1 MTAWCCASTGA
12 STTIDACTR
21 PRDLPPY
28 RPLGIDLPASAET
41 HHSAATWLAEAP
53 ADRDERRLA
62 LAVVLVSVALFAVA
76 ALWAKVQL
84 PAVWAFIPI
93 YESALVLCDLIT
105 AVLLFGQCRIARSRA
120 LLVLAGGYL
129 FTAAATVAHALTF
142 PGLFS
147 ATGLLG
153 ATPQTTAWIYM
164 FWHGG
169 FPLVVIAYVLLSGHP
184 SDSMP
189 APGERMTGSVLLAS
203 ALAIGATVAF
213 TAWAVNDGLP
223 PIMQGN
229 RYTPTLIFVVST
241 VWGLSLLAMVVL
253 WWRRRPFS
261 VLDLWLAVV
270 MCAWLFDVGL
280 AAVFNAGRF
289 DLGFY
294 AGRVYGLL
302 AASFVLVRLLLENSV
317 LHAALQTTHAE
328 ERRRSAELQRVSQEL
343 AATNAELSATNHE
356 LQEQSRFKSE
366 FLANM
371 SHELRTPLNAVIGF
385 SEMLKDG
392 MAGVLTERQRTF
404 AGHIYKGGHHL
415 LALINDILDLS
426 KIEAGK
432 VDIALEPVALEA
444 SVNEALTMVSE
455 LARGRSVQV
464 VPQFDGPLGS
474 LQADRRRLKQIV
486 LNLVTNGIK
495 FTPPGGQV
503 SVRIGPVD
511 RVHAQS
517 ALPGPG
523 PGLRMPLP
531 AGDDTRF
538 VEISVHDT
546 GIGIAHDDIH
556 KLFKPFTQLSNT
568 VTRSVEGTG
577 LGLVMVHR
585 LAELHGGT
593 VAVSSEPGQ
602 GSCFTVWLPWR
613 DHGPALPEVRAAI
626 KAPPA
631 QPLAL
636 VVEDNG
642 EAALLLTAQ
651 LETLGFAVRCVNS
664 GEAALELVNQI
675 TPDLITL
682 DILLPGMDG
691 WQFLAR
697 LKTIPSWS
705 EVPVVVVS
713 VVADRSRGF
722 TLGAALV
729 LQKPIGRDALLHGLE
744 RLGLKPGAG
753 REVTVLVVDDDPS
766 AIELLATQLRQNRYA
781 VLAAHGGRAGIELA
795 QRHRPDLIALDLEM
809 PDVNGFDVVEAL
821 RSSPDTARIPIVV
834 VTSQNLSAAD
844 RSRLNGHIS
853 EIVGKSQFSAELFV
867 GEVQRALTR
876 RP

>member
-1 MTAWCCASTGA
+1 MANSGQQSEPRTAERGT
-12 STTIDACTR
+12 
-21 PRDLPPY
+21 
-28 RPLGIDLPASAET
+28 
-41 HHSAATWLAEAP
+41 ATWLADAP
-53 ADRDERRLA
+53 ADRNERRLA
-62 LAVVLVSVALFAVA
+62 LAVVLFSVALFAVA
-76 ALWAKVQL
+76 AVWAKVQL

-93 YESALVLCDLIT
+93 YESALVVSDLIT

-129 FTAAATVAHALTF
+129 FTAAATVGHALTF
-142 PGLFS
+142 PGLF
-147 ATGLLG
+147 APTGLLG
-153 ATPQTTAWIYM
+153 ATPQSTAWIYM

-169 FPLVVIAYVLLSGHP
+169 FPLVVIAYVLLRGRP

-189 APGERMTGSVLLAS
+189 PQRARMTGSVLS
-203 ALAIGATVAF
+203 TIALAIGAAVAF
-213 TAWAVNDGLP
+213 TAWAVSASPP

-229 RYTPTLIFVVST
+229 RYTPTLIFVVSS
-241 VWGLSLLAMVVL
+241 VWGLNLLALLTL
-253 WWRRRPFS
+253 WWRRRPLS
-261 VLDLWLAVV
+261 VLDLWLTVV
-270 MCAWLFDVGL
+270 MCAWLFDTGL
-280 AAVFNAGRF
+280 SAVFNAGRF

-302 AASFVLVRLLLENSV
+302 AATFVLARLLLEDATLRARLLDSHAKEQQRSV
-317 LHAALQTTHAE
+317 
-328 ERRRSAELQRVSQEL
+328 ELQRVMQQL
-343 AATNAELSATNHE
+343 QDANAQLTESNQQLE
-356 LQEQSRFKSE
+356 DQSRFKSE

-415 LALINDILDLS
+415 LSLINDILDLS

-432 VDIALEPVALEA
+432 VDIALERVTLEA
-444 SVNEALTMVSE
+444 TINEALTMVAE

-486 LNLVTNGIK
+486 LNLVANAIK
-495 FTPPGGQV
+495 FTPAGGQV
-503 SVRIGPVD
+503 SVRVGAVE
-511 RVHAQS
+511 RAHAES
-517 ALPGPG
+517 AVPGPG
-523 PGLRMPLP
+523 QGLRMPLP
-531 AGDDTRF
+531 AGDAARF
-538 VEISVHDT
+538 VEISVRDT
-546 GIGIAHDDIH
+546 GIGIARDDIE
-556 KLFKPFTQLSNT
+556 KLFKPFMQISNT

-613 DHGPALPEVRAAI
+613 EDGPTLPETRTI
-626 KAPPA
+626 TKTSSA

-642 EAALLLTAQ
+642 EARLLLTAQ
-651 LETLGFAVRCVNS
+651 LEALGFAVRSVGS
-664 GEAALELVNQI
+664 GEAALELANQL

-697 LKTIPSWS
+697 LKSIPNWS

-713 VVADRSRGF
+713 VVADRSKGF

-729 LQKPIGRDALLHGLE
+729 LQKPIGRDALLHGLQ
-744 RLGLKPGAG
+744 RLGLKPSAE
-753 REVTVLVVDDDPS
+753 REVTVLVVDDDPN
-766 AIELLATQLRQNRYA
+766 AIELLASQLRQNRYE
-781 VLAAHGGRAGIELA
+781 VLAALGGRAGIELA

-821 RSSPDTARIPIVV
+821 KRSSDTARIPIVV
-834 VTSQNLSAAD
+834 VTAQNLSAAD
-844 RSRLNGHIS
+844 RDRLNGHIS
-853 EIVGKSQFSAELFV
+853 DIVGKSEFSAERFV
-867 GEVQRALTR
+867 GEVQRALAR
-876 RP
+876 RH

>member
-1 MTAWCCASTGA
+1 MANSGQQSEPRTAERGT
-12 STTIDACTR
+12 
-21 PRDLPPY
+21 
-28 RPLGIDLPASAET
+28 
-41 HHSAATWLAEAP
+41 ATWLADAP
-53 ADRDERRLA
+53 ADRNERRLA
-62 LAVVLVSVALFAVA
+62 LAVVLFSVAVFAVA
-76 ALWAKVQL
+76 AVWAKVQL

-93 YESALVLCDLIT
+93 YESALVVSDLIT

-129 FTAAATVAHALTF
+129 FTAAATVGHALTF
-142 PGLFS
+142 PGLF
-147 ATGLLG
+147 APTGLLG
-153 ATPQTTAWIYM
+153 ATPQSTAWIYM

-169 FPLVVIAYVLLSGHP
+169 FPLVVIAYVLLRGRP

-189 APGERMTGSVLLAS
+189 PQRARMTGSVLS
-203 ALAIGATVAF
+203 TIALAIGAAVAF
-213 TAWAVNDGLP
+213 TAWAVSASPP

-229 RYTPTLIFVVST
+229 RYTPTLIFVVSS
-241 VWGLSLLAMVVL
+241 VWGLNLLALLTL
-253 WWRRRPFS
+253 WWRRRPLS
-261 VLDLWLAVV
+261 VLDLWLTVV
-270 MCAWLFDVGL
+270 MCAWLFDTGL
-280 AAVFNAGRF
+280 SAVFNAGRF

-302 AASFVLVRLLLENSV
+302 AATFVLARLLLEDATLRARLLDSHAKEQQRSV
-317 LHAALQTTHAE
+317 
-328 ERRRSAELQRVSQEL
+328 ELQRVMQQL
-343 AATNAELSATNHE
+343 QDANAQLTESNQQLE
-356 LQEQSRFKSE
+356 DQSRFKSE

-415 LALINDILDLS
+415 LSLINDILDLS

-432 VDIALEPVALEA
+432 VDIALERVTLEA
-444 SVNEALTMVSE
+444 TINEALTMVAE

-486 LNLVTNGIK
+486 LNLVANAIK
-495 FTPPGGQV
+495 FTPAGGQV
-503 SVRIGPVD
+503 SVRVGAVE
-511 RVHAQS
+511 RAHAES
-517 ALPGPG
+517 AVPGPG
-523 PGLRMPLP
+523 QGLRMPLP
-531 AGDDTRF
+531 AGDAARF
-538 VEISVHDT
+538 VEISVRDT
-546 GIGIAHDDIH
+546 GIGIARDDIE
-556 KLFKPFTQLSNT
+556 KLFKPFMQISNT

-613 DHGPALPEVRAAI
+613 EDGPTLPETRTI
-626 KAPPA
+626 TKTSSA

-642 EAALLLTAQ
+642 EARLLLTAQ
-651 LETLGFAVRCVNS
+651 LEALGFAVRSVGS
-664 GEAALELVNQI
+664 GEAALELANQL

-697 LKTIPSWS
+697 LKSIPNWS

-713 VVADRSRGF
+713 VVADRSKGF

-729 LQKPIGRDALLHGLE
+729 LQKPIGRDALLHGLQ
-744 RLGLKPGAG
+744 RLGLKPSAE
-753 REVTVLVVDDDPS
+753 REVTVLVVDDDPN
-766 AIELLATQLRQNRYA
+766 AIELLASQLRQNRYE
-781 VLAAHGGRAGIELA
+781 VLAALGGRAGIELA

-821 RSSPDTARIPIVV
+821 KRSSDTARIPIVV
-834 VTSQNLSAAD
+834 VTAQNLSAAD
-844 RSRLNGHIS
+844 RDRLNGHIS
-853 EIVGKSQFSAELFV
+853 DIVGKSEFSAERFV
-867 GEVQRALTR
+867 GEVQRALAR
-876 RP
+876 RH

>member
-1 MTAWCCASTGA
+1 MPAVHLIDTMANSGRQLERGAAS
-12 STTIDACTR
+12 
-21 PRDLPPY
+21 
-28 RPLGIDLPASAET
+28 
-41 HHSAATWLAEAP
+41 WLADVP
-53 ADRDERRLA
+53 ADRNERRLA

-76 ALWAKVQL
+76 AVWAKVQL

-93 YESALVLCDLIT
+93 YESALIVGDLIT
-105 AVLLFGQCRIARSRA
+105 AVLLFGQCHIARSRA
-120 LLVLAGGYL
+120 LLLLAGGYL
-129 FTAAATVAHALTF
+129 FTAAATVAHALSF
-142 PGLFS
+142 PGLF
-147 ATGLLG
+147 APNGLLG

-169 FPLVVIAYVLLSGHP
+169 FPLVVFAYALLRGHTA
-184 SDSMP
+184 DAMP
-189 APGERMTGSVLLAS
+189 KQPKRMTRSVLLAS
-203 ALAIGATVAF
+203 TLAIGVAVAF
-213 TAWAVNDGLP
+213 TAWAVSSGLP

-229 RYTPTLIFVVST
+229 RYTPTMIAVVST
-241 VWGLSLLAMVVL
+241 VWGLNLLALVAL

-261 VLDLWLAVV
+261 VLDLWLMVV
-270 MCAWLFDVGL
+270 MCAWLFDTGL
-280 AAVFNAGRF
+280 SAVFNAGRF

-302 AASFVLVRLLLENSV
+302 AASFVLARLLLEDGV
-317 LHAALQTTHAE
+317 LHARLHESHAME
-328 ERRRSAELQRVSQEL
+328 QQRSAELQRVMQQLQEANTQL
-343 AATNAELSATNHE
+343 TDSNRQLE
-356 LQEQSRFKSE
+356 EQSRFKSE

-432 VDIALEPVALEA
+432 VDIALERVTLEA
-444 SVNEALTMVSE
+444 TINEALTLVAE
-455 LARGRSVQV
+455 LARGRGVQV
-464 VPQFDGPLGS
+464 KPQFDGPLGS

-486 LNLVTNGIK
+486 LNLVANAIK
-495 FTPPGGQV
+495 FTPAGGQV
-503 SVRIGPVD
+503 SVRVGVVE
-511 RVHAQS
+511 RAHAES
-517 ALPGPG
+517 AVPGPG
-523 PGLRMPLP
+523 QGVRMPLP
-531 AGDDTRF
+531 AGDVARF
-538 VEISVHDT
+538 VEISVRDT
-546 GIGIAHDDIH
+546 GIGIARDDIQ
-556 KLFKPFTQLSNT
+556 KLFKPFMQISNT

-613 DHGPALPEVRAAI
+613 EDGPTLPETRTVT
-626 KAPPA
+626 KTPSA

-636 VVEDNG
+636 VVEDNS
-642 EAALLLTAQ
+642 EARLLLTAQ
-651 LETLGFAVRCVNS
+651 LETLGFVVRSVGS
-664 GEAALELVNQI
+664 GEAALELANQL

-697 LKTIPSWS
+697 LKSIPKWS

-713 VVADRSRGF
+713 VVADRSKGF

-729 LQKPIGRDALLHGLE
+729 LQKPIGRDALLHGLQ
-744 RLGLKPGAG
+744 RLGLKPSAE
-753 REVTVLVVDDDPS
+753 REVTVLVVDDDPN
-766 AIELLATQLRQNRYA
+766 AIELLASQLRQNRYA

-809 PDVNGFDVVEAL
+809 PEVNGFDVVEAL
-821 RSSPDTARIPIVV
+821 KRSPDTARIPIVV
-834 VTSQNLSAAD
+834 VTAQNLTAAD
-844 RSRLNGHIS
+844 RDRLNGHIS
-853 EIVGKSQFSAELFV
+853 DIVGKSEFSAERFV
-867 GEVQRALTR
+867 GEVQRALAR
-876 RP
+876 RH

>member
-1 MTAWCCASTGA
+1 MAPAELTQARDRLHPGAAWLSG
-12 STTIDACTR
+12 
-21 PRDLPPY
+21 
-28 RPLGIDLPASAET
+28 LPAS
-41 HHSAATWLAEAP
+41 S
-53 ADRDERRLA
+53 RERRLA
-62 LAVVLVSVALFAVA
+62 LWVIGISVLVFAATATA
-76 ALWAKVQL
+76 AKTQL

-93 YESALVLCDLIT
+93 YESVLVVNDLIT
-105 AVLLFGQCRIARSRA
+105 ALLLFAQCRIARSRA
-120 LLVLAGGYL
+120 LLVLAAGYL
-129 FTAAATVAHALTF
+129 FTAAATVAHALSF
-142 PGLFS
+142 PGLF
-147 ATGLLG
+147 APTGLLG

-169 FPLVVIAYVLLSGHP
+169 FPLVVIAYALLRGRP
-184 SDSMP
+184 SDAMP
-189 APGERMTGSVLLAS
+189 VQQRQISGSALLA
-203 ALAIGATVAF
+203 ATLAIGAAVAF
-213 TAWAVNDGLP
+213 TAWAVGSGVP

-229 RYTPTLIFVVST
+229 QYTTLMLFVVST
-241 VWGLSLLAMVVL
+241 VWGLGVVALAVL
-253 WWRRRPFS
+253 WRRRRPFT
-261 VLDLWLAVV
+261 VLDLWLTVV
-270 MCAWLFDVGL
+270 MCTWLFDVAL
-280 AAVFNAGRF
+280 SAVFNAGRF

-302 AASFVLVRLLLENSV
+302 AASFVLARLLLENSV
-317 LHAALQTTHAE
+317 LYAALQNTHAE
-328 ERRRSAELQRVSQEL
+328 ERRRSAELQRVSQQL
-343 AATNAELSATNHE
+343 ASANAQLNANNQE

-432 VDIALEPVALEA
+432 VDIVLERVPLEA
-444 SVNEALTMVSE
+444 TVNEALTMVSE
-455 LARGRSVQV
+455 LARGRKVQV
-464 VPQFDGPLGS
+464 TPQFEGPLGS
-474 LQADRRRLKQIV
+474 MQVDRRRLKQIV
-486 LNLVTNGIK
+486 LNLVTNAVK
-495 FTPPGGQV
+495 FTPGGGQV
-503 SVRIGPVD
+503 TVRIGTVD
-511 RVHAQS
+511 RARAES
-517 ALPGPG
+517 AIPGPG
-523 PGLRMPLP
+523 HGLRMPLP
-531 AGDDTRF
+531 AGNDARF
-538 VEISVHDT
+538 VEIAVQDT
-546 GIGIAHDDIH
+546 GIGIAQDDIQ
-556 KLFKPFTQLSNT
+556 KLFKPFMQISNT

-593 VAVSSEPGQ
+593 VAVNSAPGQ

-613 DHGPALPEVRAAI
+613 DESPAALPEARPI
-626 KAPPA
+626 TKPPSA

-636 VVEDNG
+636 VIEDNS

-651 LETLGFAVRCVNS
+651 LETLGFAVRCVNT
-664 GEAALELVNQI
+664 GEAALELADQI
-675 TPDLITL
+675 APDLITL
-682 DILLPGMDG
+682 DVLLPGMDG
-691 WQFLAR
+691 WQFLAK
-697 LKTIPSWS
+697 LKTVSNWS

-744 RLGLKPGAG
+744 RLGLKPSVG
-753 REVTVLVVDDDPS
+753 RDVTVLVVDDDPS

-809 PDVNGFDVVEAL
+809 PEVSGFDVVEAL

-834 VTSQNLSAAD
+834 VTAQNLTEAD
-844 RSRLNGHIS
+844 RGRLNGRIS
-853 EIVGKSQFSAELFV
+853 EIVGKSEFSAELFV
-867 GEVQRALTR
+867 GEVQRALAR
-876 RP
+876 RAH

>member
-1 MTAWCCASTGA
+1 
-12 STTIDACTR
+12 
-21 PRDLPPY
+21 LPK
-28 RPLGIDLPASAET
+28 SAT
-41 HHSAATWLAEAP
+41 DHGAATWLADAP
-53 ADRDERRLA
+53 AARDERRLA
-62 LAVVLVSVALFAVA
+62 LAVVLVSVAAFAVA
-76 ALWAKVQL
+76 ALWAKLQL

-142 PGLFS
+142 PGLFT

-169 FPLVVIAYVLLSGHP
+169 FPLVVIAYVLLRGRP
-184 SDSMP
+184 GDPMA
-189 APGERMTGSVLLAS
+189 APRERMTSAVLLTT
-203 ALAIGATVAF
+203 ALAIGAAVAF
-213 TAWAVNDGLP
+213 TAWSVNDGLP

-241 VWGLSLLAMVVL
+241 VWGLSLLAAVVL

-270 MCAWLFDVGL
+270 MCAWLFDIGL

-317 LHAALQTTHAE
+317 LHAALQATNAQ

-343 AATNAELSATNHE
+343 AATNARLSATNHE

-432 VDIALEPVALEA
+432 VDIALERVALEA
-444 SVNEALTMVSE
+444 TVNEALTMVSE

-464 VPQFDGPLGS
+464 VPQFDAPLGS

-503 SVRIGPVD
+503 RVRIGAVD
-511 RVHAQS
+511 RARAQS

-613 DHGPALPEVRAAI
+613 DHTAALPEVRTLI
-626 KAPPA
+626 KAAPA

-636 VVEDNG
+636 VVEDNS
-642 EAALLLTAQ
+642 EAALLLSAQ
-651 LETLGFAVRCVNS
+651 LETLGFAVRCVDS

-675 TPDLITL
+675 TPDLIAL

-691 WQFLAR
+691 WQFLAQQ
-697 LKTIPSWS
+697 KTIPSWS

-713 VVADRSRGF
+713 VVADRSHGF

-744 RLGLKPGAG
+744 GLGLKPSAG
-753 REVTVLVVDDDPS
+753 RDVTVLVVDDDPA
-766 AIELLATQLRQNRYA
+766 AIELLASPLRQNRYA
-781 VLAAHGGRAGIELA
+781 VLSAHGGRTGIELA

-821 RSSPDTARIPIVV
+821 KSSPETARIPIVV
-834 VTSQNLSAAD
+834 VTAQNLSAAD

-867 GEVQRALTR
+867 GEVQRALAR
-876 RP
+876 RH

>member
-1 MTAWCCASTGA
+1 M
-12 STTIDACTR
+12 
-21 PRDLPPY
+21 
-28 RPLGIDLPASAET
+28 
-41 HHSAATWLAEAP
+41 LA
-53 ADRDERRLA
+53 
-62 LAVVLVSVALFAVA
+62 SVALFAVA
-76 ALWAKVQL
+76 AVWAKAQL
-84 PAVWAFIPI
+84 PALWAFIPI

-142 PGLFS
+142 PGLFT

-169 FPLVVIAYVLLSGHP
+169 FPIVVIAYVLLSAPRAGRKRGPAPEAVKELGSGPSFGSSFLERGHSRDP
-184 SDSMP
+184 MP
-189 APGERMTGSVLLAS
+189 AQRERMTGSMLLAS
-203 ALAIGATVAF
+203 AVAIGATVAF
-213 TAWAVNDGLP
+213 TAWAVSGNPP

-229 RYTPTLIFVVST
+229 RYTPTLVFVVST
-241 VWGLSLLAMVVL
+241 VWGLSLLAVIVL

-261 VLDLWLAVV
+261 VLDVWLAAV
-270 MCAWLFDVGL
+270 MCAWVLDVGL
-280 AAVFNAGRF
+280 SAVLNAGRF

-302 AASFVLVRLLLENSV
+302 AATFVLVRLLLENSV
-317 LHAALQTTHAE
+317 LHAALQSTHAE
-328 ERRRSAELQRVSQEL
+328 ERRRGAELQRVSQEL
-343 AATNAELSATNHE
+343 AATNAQLSATNRE
-356 LQEQSRFKSE
+356 LLEQSRFKSE

-432 VDIALEPVALEA
+432 VEVVLERVALEA

-464 VPQFDGPLGS
+464 TPQFDGQLGS

-486 LNLVTNGIK
+486 INLVTNGVK

-503 SVRIGPVD
+503 SVRVGAVD
-511 RVHAQS
+511 RAHAAS

-523 PGLRMPLP
+523 QGLRMPLP
-531 AGDDTRF
+531 AGDESRF
-538 VEISVHDT
+538 VELSVRDT
-546 GIGIAHDDIH
+546 GIGIAHDDIQ
-556 KLFKPFTQLSNT
+556 KLFKPFMQISNS

-613 DHGPALPEVRAAI
+613 EHGPTLPEARPTI
-626 KAPPA
+626 KPPPA

-642 EAALLLTAQ
+642 EAALLLNAQ

-664 GEAALELVNQI
+664 AEAALELVQQI

-729 LQKPIGRDALLHGLE
+729 LQKPIGREALLHGLE
-744 RLGLKPGAG
+744 RLGLKPSAG
-753 REVTVLVVDDDPS
+753 RDVTVLVIDDDPS
-766 AIELLATQLRQNRYA
+766 AIELLASQLRQNSYA
-781 VLAAHGGRAGIELA
+781 VLTAHGGRAGIELA

-809 PDVNGFDVVEAL
+809 PEVNGFDVVEAL
-821 RSSPDTARIPIVV
+821 RSSADTARIPIVV
-834 VTSQNLSAAD
+834 VTAQHLSAAD
-844 RSRLNGHIS
+844 RGRLNGHIS
-853 EIVGKSQFSAELFV
+853 EIVGKSEFSAELFV

-876 RP
+876 RH

>member
-12 STTIDACTR
+12 STTIDASTGCVID
-21 PRDLPPY
+21 PSH
-28 RPLGIDLPASAET
+28 RPLGARLPE
-41 HHSAATWLAEAP
+41 SAATHHGAAGWLADAP
-53 ADRDERRLA
+53 ADRNERRLA
-62 LAVVLVSVALFAVA
+62 FAVVLASVAVFAVA
-76 ALWAKVQL
+76 ALWAKLQL

-105 AVLLFGQCRIARSRA
+105 AALLFGQCRIARSRA
-120 LLVLAGGYL
+120 LLLLAGGYL

-169 FPLVVIAYVLLSGHP
+169 FPLVVIAYALLSGHP
-184 SDSMP
+184 IDPMP
-189 APGERMTGSVLLAS
+189 VPRQRMTGPVLLTS
-203 ALAIGATVAF
+203 ALAIGAVAAF
-213 TAWAVNDGLP
+213 TGWAVNDGLP
-223 PIMQGN
+223 PIMQGS
-229 RYTPTLIFVVST
+229 RYTPAMIFVVSS
-241 VWGLSLLAMVVL
+241 VWGLSLLALIVL

-270 MCAWLFDVGL
+270 MCAWLFDIGL

-328 ERRRSAELQRVSQEL
+328 ERRRSAELHRMSQQL
-343 AATNAELSATNHE
+343 AATNAQLSATNRE
-356 LQEQSRFKSE
+356 LQDQNRFKSE

-432 VDIALEPVALEA
+432 VDIVLEPVALAA

-455 LARGRSVQV
+455 LARGRGVQV
-464 VPQFDGPLGS
+464 VPQFDGRLGS

-503 SVRIGPVD
+503 RLRIGPVD
-511 RVHAQS
+511 RAQAQS

-523 PGLRMPLP
+523 QGLRMPLP
-531 AGDDTRF
+531 AGDDKRF

-613 DHGPALPEVRAAI
+613 DHGPAQPEARPSI

-636 VVEDNG
+636 VIEDNG
-642 EAALLLTAQ
+642 EASLLLTAQ
-651 LETLGFAVRCVNS
+651 LETLGFAVRCVHS

-753 REVTVLVVDDDPS
+753 RDVTVLVVDDDPS
-766 AIELLATQLRQNRYA
+766 AIELLASQLRQNRYA

-834 VTSQNLSAAD
+834 VTAQNLSAAE

-853 EIVGKSQFSAELFV
+853 EIVGKSQFSAALFV
-867 GEVQRALTR
+867 GEVQRALAR